1 MGEVD
6 PASGLVDPVLLVL
19 LTLSVPCVFLLLEAS
34 NMADLFQILVSELPL
49 YSKKQ
54 ATKNLQAQSN
64 KNTQK

>member
-19 LTLSVPCVFLLLEAS
+19 LTLSAPCVFLLLEAS
-34 NMADLFQILVSELPL
+34 NMADLFQKLVSELPL

-64 KNTQK
+64 KNTK